1 MFHLWGK
8 ERGVSRVWTGRVG
21 GLGSLPTPLVVL
33 STGGMCSALVLLPAL
48 QKWQLDFW
56 SFCIFLC
63 IILS

>member
-1 MFHLWGK
+1 MFRLWGK

-48 QKWQLDFW
+48 QKWQLGLFGLFV
-56 SFCIFLC
+56 FCC
-63 IILS
+63 P